1 MGCNPQGPDDEGIAY
16 NELVSTLQEPKQTKL
31 KLQTQLATSISPA
44 LSTNITLA
52 FQEQKHC
59 NHIFHELKLFC
70 SCYTV

>member
-1 MGCNPQGPDDEGIAY
+1 MGCNPQGLDDEGIAY
-16 NELVSTLQEPKQTKL
+16 NELVSNLPELKHVKL
-31 KLQTQLATSISPA
+31 KLQTQLATSISPE
-44 LSTNITLA
+44 LSTNIILA